1 MQKNILTCI
10 CVRLVVK
17 HDLSLFCDYT
27 TTSLIL
33 TCCLTETGVED
44 RSRHKETFHLA
55 DLFFRTR
62 ALIFTSL
69 PRTSTF
75 LVISSCKKLIHVNVY
90 YITVP
95 FIKKIRQMNNYV
107 RKIFKIVTC
116 CIHLSSDGHH
126 GFTGD
131 FSTSISGDSGYVGG
145 TANSSAVLSCSADT
159 LTGPVLQTLDLRVIV
174 MELSGLTIM
183 FINITV
189 VPTAIFL
196 SFSWS

>member
-1 MQKNILTCI
+1 MKHIFKNSEVSLKVELLSRNIQFLRLVFAKKYILTCI

-27 TTSLIL
+27 TTSVIL

-75 LVISSCKKLIHVNVY
+75 LVISSCKKSIHVNVY

-95 FIKKIRQMNNYV
+95 FIKKN
-107 RKIFKIVTC
+107 K
-116 CIHLSSDGHH
+116 
-126 GFTGD
+126 
-131 FSTSISGDSGYVGG
+131 
-145 TANSSAVLSCSADT
+145 ANEQLCKK
-159 LTGPVLQTLDLRVIV
+159 
-174 MELSGLTIM
+174 
-183 FINITV
+183 NI
-189 VPTAIFL
+189 
-196 SFSWS
+196 